1 MENML
6 VSLLCIFAY
15 IVGLV
20 IIWKV
25 TPKLISHAF
34 DEPVFV
40 GIATL
45 DILGASLVFGAIVVT
60 LGLFNGSLEI
70 RLMDLLLLVGILGV
84 SIRMALFCL
93 RPRLKA
99 FRVSQC
105 LAAIYSL
112 FLVGAAAYYTVQLFP
127 LGK

>member
-15 IVGLV
+15 IMGLV
-20 IIWKV
+20 IIWKI
-25 TPKLISHAF
+25 TPKLLSHAF

-60 LGLFNGSLEI
+60 LGLFNGSFEI
-70 RLMDLLLLVGILGV
+70 KLMDLLLLVGIFGV
-84 SIRMALFCL
+84 SIRMARFCL
-93 RPRLKA
+93 RPRPKA

-112 FLVGAAAYYTVQLFP
+112 FLVGAAAYYMVQLFAV
-127 LGK
+127 GK